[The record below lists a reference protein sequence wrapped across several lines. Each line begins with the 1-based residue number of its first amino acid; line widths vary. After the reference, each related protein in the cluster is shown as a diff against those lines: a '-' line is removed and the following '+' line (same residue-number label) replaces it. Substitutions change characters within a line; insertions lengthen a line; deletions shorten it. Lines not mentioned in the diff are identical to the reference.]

1 MPTQIQY
8 YNSSPAMTGVLHPQ
22 TAQYSRQ
29 PVRPW
34 DPYPPHPPARI
45 VPATGFHHRSLSA
58 PLDRP
63 TWNDPRHGR
72 VASPPAWPRVG
83 PRRQPFQSSLG
94 RRAPFAARTMDLGLY
109 SRGRHVN
116 GRMGSLPPYAPFND
130 PHLLDYYTRK
140 FAMEPRPPSTA
151 GRSGSARS
159 TRGGVLYTV
168 TVKTG
173 DCKNAGTQARV
184 YLQMKGSKGRV
195 NKKRLYKKSSSGIG
209 DFRFGRGSS
218 HTFRLHGPE
227 LGELK
232 AITLEHDGLEER
244 DAWFVEEVSVTS
256 ASRARTWTLLCHCW
270 LSLHRSDCQISR
282 TFTPL
287 ARESHTVYEVV
298 TVTGDVRG
306 ASTDAN
312 VFVTLFGERGSTAK
326 LQLAS
331 TGKDCFER
339 GKTDTFKVKANCV
352 GPLRKIRVEHDNR
365 GSAPGWFLE
374 RVVVTDVS
382 RPGAR
387 CFFPCGQWLS
397 RDEGDGRTA
406 RDLLGSPDPM
416 HAPRKPK
423 KYEVTVFTGDERGAG
438 TDADV
443 SISIFGELGDTG
455 ERRLDSRRNNFERGK
470 QDKFTLDS
478 PNLGRLTK
486 ISIGH
491 NNRGPSPGWFLDKV
505 VVDDRDAGVVYQF
518 PVRRWL
524 SEDED
529 DGRIRREIPVAGG
542 SVTDGGVA
550 GTLYT
555 LRVLTGDKRGAGTDA
570 RVYAVLHG
578 AGVGGARPG
587 SSGRLELR
595 GGSFERGGT
604 DVFQLEAGR
613 DVASPLARI
622 TVGHDNSGA
631 APGWFCEKTFPCGR
645 WLDRREGDG
654 LIECEL
660 LEDLSLRKTVAKR
673 QPCSVWV
680 HTSDVRNAGTDANVR
695 FQLYGER
702 GHSEEILLDNK
713 SDNFERGQT
722 DKFTVEL
729 PDLGPLYKMRVWHDC
744 THPFAGWHLDKVTVW
759 IASGRERY
767 TFKCGRWLDVNEG
780 DGEIVRELPAEGPS
794 VRQPLPVVQYA
805 VLVETGK
812 CAGAGT
818 DAAVSLCLY
827 GERGDTGNRV
837 LQRSSSHRNKF
848 ERGNTDEF
856 VLEAVSLGRLDRVRI
871 GHDGKGAS
879 AGWFLE
885 RVEVRDKSRPEGP
898 AQVFPCSRWLSEGE
912 DDGQIVREL
921 LPSGHS
927 QILKNISYHV
937 KVRTGDVR
945 NAGTDANVYVRLV
958 GEAGETAKIPL
969 RTSANKTGNKFERG
983 RVDVFTIEGG
993 DIGKVRRLV
1002 IGHDDSGPGAGWF
1015 LEGVEVEVPAQ
1026 GLAYTFPCGRWLA
1039 SDEGDRRT
1047 EVELQPG
1054 QVQERNKLINY
1065 EVTVRTGDVRGAG
1078 TDAAVFVQLYGER
1091 GKTEQKTLA
1100 SRSDS
1105 FEKGATDVFKLEA
1118 EDVGRLVK
1126 LRVGHDDKG
1135 LSSAWFLDSVTVRR
1149 FRGKRDLAAAAAGGT
1164 RTNGEAGAGRRD
1176 GSRRGS
1182 LAGVAAPMASL
1193 SGKGPGGEAAG
1204 AADGDVETYTFACRR
1219 WLARNEDD
1227 GQVVR
1232 ELLPQ
1237 EGSNLKECTYSVHVF
1252 TGDVRGA
1259 GSNANVFITVYGTAG
1274 DSGER
1279 QLRDSEKHR
1288 NKFERANEDVFTVAA
1303 VDLGELK
1310 KVRLRHDNS
1319 GVSAG
1324 WFLDRVEVTEQT
1336 SQRKYVFPCGRWLA
1350 VDEDD
1355 GQVARELVA
1364 QDPARAKAPALGSA
1378 KRPKSSASLSLEQKA
1393 QLTTY
1398 NIKVKT
1404 GDKRGSGTD
1413 ANVFMVLYGE
1423 KDDTGK
1429 VNLKSS
1435 KTNKNKFEKGQI
1447 DEFTLEA
1454 VDIGA
1459 LKKIKIGHD
1468 NAGLSAGWF
1477 LDWVEVD
1484 APSLGQRLRF
1494 ACARWLDADEDD
1506 GSTERELFPAEPS
1519 SEHYAPHVPYEIT
1532 ARTSDVPS
1540 AGTDADVFVVLY
1552 GRDGSCTRQAS
1563 LCPSKKQRKEHFNRG
1578 SVDTF
1583 VLELEDVGDAIEKV
1597 RVGHDNAGLSA
1608 GWHLDRLDVRRLLGG
1623 GKGSETL
1630 SFPCGRWL
1638 ARSEDDG
1645 EVVRELVPRAVVQE
1659 RVLRDGS
1666 LKRAESV
1673 LDDVL
1678 QTHKYKVR
1686 VHTGSVRGAGTDANV
1701 FVTLYGDQG
1710 DSGERKLSKSETH
1723 SNKFEKGQEDIF
1735 TLEAVDLGRIH
1746 KIKVRHDNSMPSPD
1760 WFLSKVEVEDL
1771 DTDEVF
1777 LFTCERWL
1785 SKDKEDKKLER
1796 TFYVKGY
1803 DGEKSSVGSSVRSL
1817 RSSAG
1822 GSLRGAANQAAP
1834 SASSRRRS
1842 IVEDTIYEGPTR
1854 RREVTNDAASSP
1866 AALPY
1871 HVAVT
1876 TGREKAQGA
1885 PGRAFVVVWGRAERR
1900 TPRLWLDNADGPVV
1914 FSPGSTRSFRLESLD
1929 VGDVTSVELGHDG
1942 TSSSESSWF
1951 VDEFTLS
1958 LPTRGVA
1965 FRFPCH
1971 CWLSRTRADGQTA
1984 RVFNVRDAELANSK
1998 PKVSYEVT
2006 VVTGDSPGAGTD
2018 TGLHVT
2024 LFGAN
2029 GATPEVTLAKG
2040 EDRFERGHKD
2050 VFAMEMDDVGRLE
2063 KMRVRSD
2070 GKGSRPDWFLE
2081 KILLR
2086 NVKTFEV
2093 TAFKLSGWISKSK
2106 GDKKLVWELPAVAGA
2121 GNDPPSKTTYT
2132 IAVKTSK
2139 VRGAATDANVFVA
2152 LHGDAGDSGPLAL
2165 SSSLS
2170 GGNKFESGRTDEFRF
2185 ADHKSLGRLSRLR
2198 VWHDSKGLGAGWHLA
2213 EIEVRDEVAGQTFT
2227 FPCNR
2232 WLADDEDDKKTE
2244 RELTCAGSHSRA

>member
-1 MPTQIQY
+1 
-8 YNSSPAMTGVLHPQ
+8 MT
-22 TAQYSRQ
+22 
-29 PVRPW
+29 
-34 DPYPPHPPARI
+34 
-45 VPATGFHHRSLSA
+45 RSL
-58 PLDRP
+58 R
-63 TWNDPRHGR
+63 G
-72 VASPPAWPRVG
+72 
-83 PRRQPFQSSLG
+83 
-94 RRAPFAARTMDLGLY
+94 AARTMDVGLY

-151 GRSGSARS
+151 GRGGSARS

-173 DCKNAGTQARV
+173 DRKNAGTQARV

-232 AITLEHDGLEER
+232 AITLEHDGLEEH

-256 ASRARTWTLLCHCW
+256 ASRARTWTLPCHCW

-312 VFVTLFGERGSTAK
+312 VSVTLFGERGSTAK
-326 LQLAS
+326 LQLTSA
-331 TGKDCFER
+331 GKDCFER

-397 RDEGDGRTA
+397 RDEGDGRTV
-406 RDLLGSPDPM
+406 RDLLGSADPM

-443 SISIFGELGDTG
+443 SINIFGELGDTG

-505 VVDDRDAGVVYQF
+505 VVDDSDAGVVYQF

-542 SVTDGGVA
+542 SVTDGGA
-550 GTLYT
+550 GGTLYT

-578 AGVGGARPG
+578 AGAGGARPG

-613 DVASPLARI
+613 DVASPLARL

-631 APGWFCEKTFPCGR
+631 APGWFCEKVVVLCPGTGVEQTFPCGR

-673 QPCSVWV
+673 QPSSVWV
-680 HTSDVRNAGTDANVR
+680 HTSDVRNAGTDANVS

-759 IASGRERY
+759 IAGGRERY
-767 TFKCGRWLDVNEG
+767 TFRCGRWLDVNEG

-794 VRQPLPVVQYA
+794 VRQPLPGACKPTAGSYKIPTILCTALSEMFYNTLQDMVGRPTMPHKAPGGVSVMLVQYA

-1118 EDVGRLVK
+1118 EDVGRLAK

-1135 LSSAWFLDSVTVRR
+1135 ISSAWFLDSVTVRR
-1149 FRGKRDLAAAAAGGT
+1149 FRGKRELAAAAAANGA

-1182 LAGVAAPMASL
+1182 LAGVAAPMAAL
-1193 SGKGPGGEAAG
+1193 AGKGPGGEAAG
-1204 AADGDVETYTFACRR
+1204 AADGDVETYTFVCRR

-1237 EGSNLKECTYSVHVF
+1237 EGSALKECTYSVHVF

-1378 KRPKSSASLSLEQKA
+1378 KRPKSSTSLSLEQKA

-1413 ANVFMVLYGE
+1413 ANVYMVLYGE

-1435 KTNKNKFEKGQI
+1435 KTNKNKFERGQT

-1468 NAGLSAGWF
+1468 NAG
-1477 LDWVEVD
+1477 
-1484 APSLGQRLRF
+1484 
-1494 ACARWLDADEDD
+1494 
-1506 GSTERELFPAEPS
+1506 T
-1519 SEHYAPHVPYEIT
+1519 
-1532 ARTSDVPS
+1532 
-1540 AGTDADVFVVLY
+1540 
-1552 GRDGSCTRQAS
+1552 
-1563 LCPSKKQRKEHFNRG
+1563 
-1578 SVDTF
+1578 
-1583 VLELEDVGDAIEKV
+1583 
-1597 RVGHDNAGLSA
+1597 
-1608 GWHLDRLDVRRLLGG
+1608 
-1623 GKGSETL
+1623 
-1630 SFPCGRWL
+1630 
-1638 ARSEDDG
+1638 
-1645 EVVRELVPRAVVQE
+1645 
-1659 RVLRDGS
+1659 
-1666 LKRAESV
+1666 
-1673 LDDVL
+1673 
-1678 QTHKYKVR
+1678 
-1686 VHTGSVRGAGTDANV
+1686 
-1701 FVTLYGDQG
+1701 
-1710 DSGERKLSKSETH
+1710 
-1723 SNKFEKGQEDIF
+1723 
-1735 TLEAVDLGRIH
+1735 
-1746 KIKVRHDNSMPSPD
+1746 
-1760 WFLSKVEVEDL
+1760 
-1771 DTDEVF
+1771 
-1777 LFTCERWL
+1777 
-1785 SKDKEDKKLER
+1785 
-1796 TFYVKGY
+1796 
-1803 DGEKSSVGSSVRSL
+1803 
-1817 RSSAG
+1817 
-1822 GSLRGAANQAAP
+1822 
-1834 SASSRRRS
+1834 
-1842 IVEDTIYEGPTR
+1842 
-1854 RREVTNDAASSP
+1854 
-1866 AALPY
+1866 
-1871 HVAVT
+1871 
-1876 TGREKAQGA
+1876 
-1885 PGRAFVVVWGRAERR
+1885 
-1900 TPRLWLDNADGPVV
+1900 
-1914 FSPGSTRSFRLESLD
+1914 
-1929 VGDVTSVELGHDG
+1929 
-1942 TSSSESSWF
+1942 
-1951 VDEFTLS
+1951 
-1958 LPTRGVA
+1958 
-1965 FRFPCH
+1965 
-1971 CWLSRTRADGQTA
+1971 
-1984 RVFNVRDAELANSK
+1984 
-1998 PKVSYEVT
+1998 
-2006 VVTGDSPGAGTD
+2006 
-2018 TGLHVT
+2018 
-2024 LFGAN
+2024 
-2029 GATPEVTLAKG
+2029 
-2040 EDRFERGHKD
+2040 
-2050 VFAMEMDDVGRLE
+2050 
-2063 KMRVRSD
+2063 
-2070 GKGSRPDWFLE
+2070 
-2081 KILLR
+2081 
-2086 NVKTFEV
+2086 
-2093 TAFKLSGWISKSK
+2093 
-2106 GDKKLVWELPAVAGA
+2106 
-2121 GNDPPSKTTYT
+2121 PPS
-2132 IAVKTSK
+2132 
-2139 VRGAATDANVFVA
+2139 RM
-2152 LHGDAGDSGPLAL
+2152 L
-2165 SSSLS
+2165 S
-2170 GGNKFESGRTDEFRF
+2170 E
-2185 ADHKSLGRLSRLR
+2185 A
-2198 VWHDSKGLGAGWHLA
+2198 
-2213 EIEVRDEVAGQTFT
+2213 I
-2227 FPCNR
+2227 
-2232 WLADDEDDKKTE
+2232 
-2244 RELTCAGSHSRA
+2244 